1 MTGSWIVA
9 KSPRTVHLILEKA
22 LYLFLVPSHHSI
34 SVFLS
39 LCQFSNIL
47 FLIMKCRSYLKVI
60 PSSSCLTARSSPLYI
75 CARAHTHTLFPPVS
89 LIFLTFGLKP
99 AVIFTSDSLLVIS
112 LGEQTCQVLTDTED
126 HTHAHS
132 MELCAHNY
140 SSASSSFSVCCVYL
154 YLKKPVW

>member
-75 CARAHTHTLFPPVS
+75 CARAHTHTFSPSVTYLPDIWPEACCDLHFRQFARHITWRADVPGSDRHRGPHTCTLNGVVCTQLFICF
-89 LIFLTFGLKP
+89 IF
-99 AVIFTSDSLLVIS
+99 I
-112 LGEQTCQVLTDTED
+112 
-126 HTHAHS
+126 
-132 MELCAHNY
+132 
-140 SSASSSFSVCCVYL
+140 
-154 YLKKPVW
+154 